1 MRLKY
6 IASLTATIAAIIAYP
21 AIAQEATEA
30 ESSLLKTVTPVNT
43 NISTQRTN
51 TFERTGDVHKFN
63 DGFNSLSPPCNS
75 KICLFTLIRKSSRNS
90 LQNSSQETEVLG
102 GAVWQLGGSH
112 EDTKA
117 EADKLRAIND
127 KEKVDQDF
135 TLSLTEKLAEAIE
148 HNEIERAKLYA
159 ISLAKRLGY
168 ADYHLLL
175 KEIITPTELLKY

>member
-6 IASLTATIAAIIAYP
+6 IASLTATIAIIAYP
-21 AIAQEATEA
+21 AIAQEATET
-30 ESSLLKTVTPVNT
+30 ESSLLKTVAPVNT
-43 NISTQRTN
+43 NISTQRTT
-51 TFERTGDVHKFN
+51 TFDKTGDIRKFN

-75 KICLFTLIRKSSRNS
+75 KICLFTLIRKSS
-90 LQNSSQETEVLG
+90 QNSSQNSSQQIEVLG

-117 EADKLRAIND
+117 EAEKLRAITD
-127 KEKVDQDF
+127 KEKFEQES
-135 TLSLTEKLAEAIE
+135 TLILTEKLAAAIE

-159 ISLAKRLGY
+159 ISLAKKLGY
-168 ADYHLLL
+168 TDYHLLL

>member
-6 IASLTATIAAIIAYP
+6 IASLTATIAIIAYP
-21 AIAQEATEA
+21 AIAQEAK
-30 ESSLLKTVTPVNT
+30 ESQSNLLKTAAPVNT
-43 NISTQRTN
+43 NISAQGNTN
-51 TFERTGDVHKFN
+51 FDKTEFVHKFN

-75 KICLFTLIRKSSRNS
+75 KICLFTLIRNSSRNS
-90 LQNSSQETEVLG
+90 SQNSSQDTEFLG

-117 EADKLRAIND
+117 ETDKLRAMAQ
-127 KEKVDQDF
+127 KEKDDQES
-135 TLSLTEKLAEAIE
+135 TLILTEKLAEAIE
-148 HNEIERAKLYA
+148 NNKIERAKLYA